1 MLSWYDADPLSLE
14 GNSAV
19 PVVQKSYA
27 ESSVSVKDGVTIMIA
42 GMSDETQI
50 KKRAQVP
57 FLGSIPLLGV
67 LFRYDETSTENSET
81 IVLLT
86 PRIVTGDKFFERGK
100 DMKKPVKGAIP
111 SMGVTAA
118 EFVQ

>member
-1 MLSWYDADPLSLE
+1 MIE
-14 GNSAV
+14 EI
-19 PVVQKSYA
+19 QK
-27 ESSVSVKDGVTIMIA
+27 KDRV
-42 GMSDETQI
+42 
-50 KKRAQVP
+50 QVP

-67 LFRYDETSTENSET
+67 LFRYDQTSTESTE
-81 IVLLT
+81 IIILLT

-111 SMGVTAA
+111 STGVTAA